1 MKLLTID
8 DITILAEEGWTIIK
22 GKTTDTVKGICDS
35 GLQEIVIY
43 PANNPTEIGL
53 YITFDH
59 EFYHAVYPRSSDTE
73 AEECAELMVK
83 NHIELL
89 DYARELFGLYSSGNL
104 GK

>member
-1 MKLLTID
+1 MQNYIE
-8 DITILAEEGWTIIK
+8 A
-22 GKTTDTVKGICDS
+22 
-35 GLQEIVIY
+35 
-43 PANNPTEIGL
+43 L
-53 YITFDH
+53 YIAH
-59 EFYHAVYPRSSDTE
+59 ELYHAVYPRSSDTE